1 MICFVSIDLCK
12 GLRHIFYLIM
22 VAHTILPSL
31 SDHTYQVHIADKGG
45 QYNNGVIHQL
55 PIHIDIYSEKLEFN
69 VMSLKFV
76 DVILGYP

>member
-55 PIHIDIYSEKLEFN
+55 PIYRDTHVEKLDFH
-69 VMSLKFV
+69 VMSLRSTAL
-76 DVILGYP
+76 ILGYP

>member
-55 PIHIDIYSEKLEFN
+55 PIHIKLDFD
-69 VMSLKFV
+69 VMSLRSTAL
-76 DVILGYP
+76 ILGYP